1 MTPQILSTTAAVDQ
15 VFLIIF
21 GISLALLIGIAATMV
36 YFSIR
41 YHHRRHPQPTSQ
53 ARSNLRLEI
62 TWTVLPTLLVLV
74 MFYYGWAGHLAL
86 RNVPEGAMQVKAVA
100 RMWSWLFVYEN
111 GRSSPT
117 LYVPVGQPV
126 KVRLVSED
134 VLHSFYVP
142 AFRVKRDM
150 VPGMD
155 NYVWFIA
162 EEAGS
167 YHVFCAEYCG
177 TGHADMITTV
187 EALPPADFEAW
198 LTKLPVEEERLRGV
212 DLLRAQ
218 GCLGCHSLDG
228 TRMAG
233 PSFKG
238 LAGREVQVI
247 TDGQER
253 TLRADADYIRRSI
266 VEPNADVVI
275 GYPPIMP
282 SYAGRLSEEEL
293 EDMVEFLVKA
303 D

>member
-1 MTPQILSTTAAVDQ
+1 MTPQILSTTKAVDQ

-21 GISLALLIGIAATMV
+21 GISLVLLVGIAATMV
-36 YFSIR
+36 YFAIR

-53 ARSNLRLEI
+53 ARSNLWLEI
-62 TWTVLPTLLVLV
+62 TWTILPTLLVLG
-74 MFYYGWAGHLAL
+74 MFYYGWAGYLAL
-86 RNVPEGAMQVKAVA
+86 RNVPDGAMQVKAVA

-111 GRSSPT
+111 GRTSPT
-117 LYVPVGQPV
+117 LFVPVGQPV

-142 AFRVKRDM
+142 AFRIKRDM

-155 NYVWFIA
+155 NYAWFIA
-162 EEAGS
+162 EEEGS

-187 EALPPADFEAW
+187 EALTPDKIEDW
-198 LTKLPVEEERLRGV
+198 LTLLPVEEERLQGA
-212 DLLRAQ
+212 DLLRSY

-233 PSFKG
+233 PTFKG
-238 LAGREVQVI
+238 LAGREIQVI
-247 TDGQER
+247 TAGQER
-253 TLRADADYIRRSI
+253 ILRADADYIRRSI
-266 VEPNADVVI
+266 LEPNADVVI

-282 SYAGRLSEEEL
+282 SYEGRLSEAEL
-293 EDMVEFLVKA
+293 EDMVDFLLRG